1 MNILDPAT
9 FNPAGAVSANSA
21 GPITSAASANYEASP
36 DMFSAGKMA
45 TPNNAFGGTDCNI
58 DAAAGKFV
66 PRQTG
71 GKKRKRTHKRKP
83 MRKRRKTAN
92 KRSKGKKSRVAKKTR
107 GKRSKRAR
115 GRKSKRVRF
124 L

>member
-1 MNILDPAT
+1 MTVLNPDT

-21 GPITSAASANYEASP
+21 GIVTTAASANYQASP
-36 DMFSAGKMA
+36 DMFSAGPMA
-45 TPNNAFGGTDCNI
+45 TPDDAFGGTNNNI
-58 DAAAGKFV
+58 DAAKGEFV
-66 PRQTG
+66 PRQSG
-71 GKKRKRTHKRKP
+71 GKKRKRTHKRKA

-92 KRSKGKKSRVAKKTR
+92 KRSRGKKSRVAKKTR

>member
-1 MNILDPAT
+1 MNVLDPAT
-9 FNPAGAVSANSA
+9 FNPAGVVSTNSA
-21 GPITSAASANYEASP
+21 GIVTSSASANYEASP

-58 DAAAGKFV
+58 DAAAGEFV

-71 GKKRKRTHKRKP
+71 GKKRKRTHKRKA

-92 KRSKGKKSRVAKKTR
+92 KRSRGKKSRVAKKTR